1 MPARAT
7 HTPMPGGPATLG
19 GRTVAR
25 IGFGVMQ
32 LECRAPSRGA
42 ALAILAAAADAG
54 VDHFDTADFYGHCN
68 ALIRE
73 ALGARR
79 GDLTLATK
87 VGAARNA
94 AGELVAAQR
103 PAELRQQ
110 VEANLASL
118 GTDHLDVVNLRRL
131 DAPPGIT
138 AQGDQVVD
146 LDLQLAELITLR
158 DAGTIG
164 AIGLSNV
171 SVEQLTQALP
181 AGIACV
187 QNAYSL
193 VDRDTAPVLGLCREQ
208 AIAWVPYFPLGS
220 AFPGRAKVIDDPT
233 VQAVASELGITPAQ
247 VGLAWLLAEYANTLL
262 ITGTADP
269 HHLVENL
276 AAGEVALSPTAVAA
290 LNRVADP
297 A

>member
-1 MPARAT
+1 
-7 HTPMPGGPATLG
+7 MPGGQATLG

-32 LECRAPSRGA
+32 LERRAPSRAA
-42 ALAILAAAADAG
+42 ALAILTAAADAG
-54 VDHFDTADFYGHCN
+54 VDHFDTADFYGPCN
-68 ALIRE
+68 ALIHE

-87 VGAARNA
+87 VGAARDA
-94 AGELVAAQR
+94 AGELVAAQQ
-103 PAELRQQ
+103 PAELRRQ

-118 GTDHLDVVNLRRL
+118 RTDHLDVVNLRRL
-131 DAPPGIT
+131 DAPPGIS

-158 DAGTIG
+158 DAGKVG

-181 AGIACV
+181 AGIVCV

-193 VDRDTAPVLGLCREQ
+193 VDRDTAPVLAVCREQ

-220 AFPGRAKVIDDPT
+220 AFPSRAKVIDDPT
-233 VQAVASELGITPAQ
+233 VQAVASELGVTPAQ
-247 VGLAWLLAEYANTLL
+247 VGLAWLLAEYENTLL

-269 HHLVENL
+269 RHLAENL
-276 AAGEVALSPTAVAA
+276 AVGEIVLPPAA
-290 LNRVADP
+290 LAALGRVADR
-297 A
+297 